1 MESALDDARAD
12 RPRRSSLPIVWKI
25 ATAIA
30 FLLAVAVTV
39 AVALAD
45 RRQQIEE
52 ARSEARHA
60 ARLIAAEIGGTL
72 ETVEVI
78 LQQAIGISGPPNQ
91 PISASR
97 EAWDELVA
105 LAGAASVT
113 GCWHAML
120 RQT

>member
-1 MESALDDARAD
+1 M
-12 RPRRSSLPIVWKI
+12 PILLKI

-30 FLLAVAVTV
+30 CLLAVAVTV

-105 LAGAASVT
+105 TVAARSSLGSAGT
-113 GCWHAML
+113 GYRWNREDAYQERERCYD
-120 RQT
+120 